1 MKRKIFFILAILI
14 FHTNNFANIA
24 MPGYWNTGTGRTFFP
39 FFKEDSI
46 HFGKVQM
53 KEELITVQLYRGFA
67 VVKGVYKMLN
77 LTDENIF
84 LRVGFPVNGTLD
96 HPIVNNLMFEELYNL
111 KVLVDGNEVDA
122 SSLSEY
128 VTHRA
133 EKYGRV
139 FPFPEVKN
147 PIHNLYADNNNWYV
161 WEANFKANAVT
172 EIIVYYILNTNDASQ
187 LKGYDK
193 DHSNAFAYIL
203 ESGEAWGKN
212 IENGKIV
219 VQLMDELSEDD
230 VDGIYPSYAFKLY
243 EGNYLIYEFENLDP
257 RSDNNIVLR
266 YSERDSNFDF
276 EKIIDESKKYFLK
289 IDEMNLS
296 QNMRMKQFEEPKENF
311 EVGTSFFS
319 PITIVVAAVV
329 ALGFLIYGLIAWV
342 F

>member
-1 MKRKIFFILAILI
+1 MKSKIFFILAAI
-14 FHTNNFANIA
+14 FMQTNMFANIA

-46 HFGKVQM
+46 HFGKIQM

-67 VVKGVYKMLN
+67 IVKGVYKMLN

-96 HPIVNNLMFEELYNL
+96 HPMVNNLMFEELYSL
-111 KVLVDGNEVDA
+111 KVLIDGKEVDA
-122 SSLSEY
+122 NLLSDY
-128 VTHRA
+128 VTRRT

-147 PIHNLYADNNNWYV
+147 PIQNLYADDNNWHV
-161 WEANFKANAVT
+161 WEANFKANDVT
-172 EIIVYYILNTNDASQ
+172 EIVVYYILSTNDASQ

-212 IENGKIV
+212 IEKGKIV

-230 VDGIYPSYAFKLY
+230 VDGVYPNYAFKLY

-266 YSERDSNFDF
+266 YSERDSKFNFENITDESDKYF
-276 EKIIDESKKYFLK
+276 AKIDGMNVAQKFVLKEIDE
-289 IDEMNLS
+289 
-296 QNMRMKQFEEPKENF
+296 PKDDF
-311 EVGTSFFS
+311 EVGGSFFS
-319 PITIVVAAVV
+319 PLTIIISSVVV
-329 ALGFLIYGLIAWV
+329 LGFLIYGLIAWV